1 MPKAGR
7 LGDIGSGHGC
17 FPPTPIIA
25 GSGDTF
31 INGKPAARKDDA
43 VLLHGC
49 PCPKTPH
56 GIHGRA
62 IAAGSCNVSING
74 KPAARIGDAI
84 NCGGSVS
91 TGSPDTFIGEIPYK
105 SPSSKCAEAAAKK
118 AAPLMILD
126 PMPQPAE
133 MLWGA
138 SDFFELNK
146 KDIKEE
152 KKQVIPASIN
162 KEEKS
167 LADKIISEVS
177 QGARPERMLEILNT
191 NTTKAMRRKARK
203 EIADKKKE
211 TDPET
216 SQRFKMDMDAA
227 EKAQLSANVYNK
239 EDMPKDSGWREA
251 SSADLN
257 RLGLTKNDLKF
268 NDDPDFRVK
277 VYMPDKE
284 VFGPEAKPV
293 IAFKGT
299 SPLSKE
305 NWKNNIQQGLDKD
318 SRYYKRVALIADKI
332 DGNVE
337 ATGHSLG
344 GGMASLFAKITGNK
358 TTTYNA
364 AGLHKNSVTRYAGN
378 IKLADDNVVTG
389 YRVKGEILT
398 HMQEDLFLTKGIMPD
413 AARNKSLDTTL
424 PAPINPRLIGAAGGT
439 IGGLLGHM
447 VGNVGTR
454 VYLHTMSPM
463 ISSIEKRKINDLH
476 CLSKGSS

>member
-1 MPKAGR
+1 MISVPGM
-7 LGDIGSGHGC
+7 DVS
-17 FPPTPIIA
+17 PTPIIA

-126 PMPQPAE
+126 PMPEPAE

-162 KEEKS
+162 KAEKS

-251 SSADLN
+251 TSSDLE
-257 RLGLTKNDLKF
+257 RLGFEEDDFVF
-268 NDDPDFRVK
+268 NEDSDFRAR
-277 VYMPDKE
+277 VYMPDPK
-284 VFGPEAKPV
+284 VFGPDAKPV

-299 SPLSKE
+299 TTLE
-305 NWKNNIQQGLDKD
+305 DWANNFKQGLDKE
-318 SRYYKRVALIADKI
+318 SSYYKQAASLAKLVDDPDNI
-332 DGNVE
+332 E

-344 GGMASLFAKITGNK
+344 GGLASLFAKITGSK

-364 AGLHKNSVTRYAGN
+364 AGLHNNSVTRYAGK
-378 IKLADDNVVTG
+378 IKPADDSVVTG
-389 YRVKGEILT
+389 YRIKGEILT

-413 AARNKSLDTTL
+413 AVRNKSLDTTL
-424 PAPINPRLIGAAGGT
+424 PTPINPRLVGAVGQVVGGPLVN
-439 IGGLLGHM
+439 IA
-447 VGNVGTR
+447 GNVGTR
-454 VYLHTMSPM
+454 GYLHTMRPM
-463 ISSIEKRKINDLH
+463 ISSIEKRKINDLYK
-476 CLSKGSS
+476 LSKNNS

>member
-7 LGDIGSGHGC
+7 LGDIASGHGC

-43 VLLHGC
+43 ALLHAC
-49 PCPKTPH
+49 PCPYMPH
-56 GIHGRA
+56 GVHGRA
-62 IAAGSCNVSING
+62 IAAGSSNVSING

-91 TGSPDTFIGEIPYK
+91 TGSGDTFIGEIPYK

-162 KEEKS
+162 KAEKS

-251 SSADLN
+251 SGADLK
-257 RLGLTKNDLKF
+257 RLALSKDDLKF
-268 NDDPDFRVK
+268 DDDPDFRIK
-277 VYMPDKE
+277 VYMPDKS
-284 VFGPEAKPV
+284 VFGSDAKPV

-305 NWKNNIQQGLDKD
+305 NWKNNLQQGLDKD
-318 SRYYKRVALIADKI
+318 SRYYRQVALIAGKL

-344 GGMASLFAKITGNK
+344 GGMASLFAKIKGSETV
-358 TTTYNA
+358 TYNA
-364 AGLHKNSVTRYAGN
+364 AGLHENSITRYGGS
-378 IKLADDNVVTG
+378 IKPADDSVVSA
-389 YRVKGEILT
+389 YRIKGEILT
-398 HMQEDLFLTKGIMPD
+398 YMQEDLFLTKGIMPD
-413 AARNKSLDTTL
+413 SIRNKTLDTTL
-424 PAPINPRLIGAAGGT
+424 PAPVNPRIIGAAGGAV
-439 IGGLLGHM
+439 GGLLGNIA
-447 VGNVGTR
+447 GNVGTR
-454 VYLHTMSPM
+454 GYLHTMSPM
-463 ISSIEKRKINDLH
+463 ISAIEKRKINDLYK
-476 CLSKGSS
+476 LSAGDY